1 MFNNNKPYSFEM
13 QGELPSNTKLELSNL
28 MNIGFM
34 KWHFSMNRSSAEYS
48 KPFSDDPDIF
58 DVNNSMWRTVMCSVC
73 LLVDPEWLWFNI
85 FLHHFRNKNWSDT
98 EAAVCL
104 DLDQTTWAAAR
115 TDCKS

>member
-58 DVNNSMWRTVMCSVC
+58 DVNNSM
-73 LLVDPEWLWFNI
+73 
-85 FLHHFRNKNWSDT
+85 
-98 EAAVCL
+98 
-104 DLDQTTWAAAR
+104 
-115 TDCKS
+115 